1 MSAFLVKPS
10 GGKNYVN
17 EIRTVAT
24 KNRALIDEDTME
36 DLKEAFTLFDTNHNG
51 SIDYR
56 ELKAALRALGVKNVT
71 KQSTLDIFKEVGKQ
85 ESDSLTADDF
95 FKVMRNRMPKKDP
108 REEAKKVFEYF
119 NIDGTD
125 KITFKTLKKVCESV
139 GENFSDEEINQ
150 MIAEAETTKGA
161 GIDFK
166 DFFRVMKKKSNDPL
180 GEFDSDSD

>member
-1 MSAFLVKPS
+1 
-10 GGKNYVN
+10 
-17 EIRTVAT
+17 
-24 KNRALIDEDTME
+24 
-36 DLKEAFTLFDTNHNG
+36 
-51 SIDYR
+51 
-56 ELKAALRALGVKNVT
+56 
-71 KQSTLDIFKEVGKQ
+71 
-85 ESDSLTADDF
+85 LTADEF

-139 GENFSDEEINQ
+139 GENFTDEELNL